1 MNVILERRDFCMKII
16 VVGCGKIGTALIE
29 SLVNEGHDVVAIDH
43 SPEALSEVS
52 NVYDVISACG
62 NGTDWDLL
70 AEADAKNTDLF
81 ISVTGSDELNMLSCF
96 LAKRMGAKHTVARI
110 RNPEHNDGS
119 LAFLRQQLELSLVIN
134 PERLVARELYNLL
147 KLPSAARVETFS
159 SRGLEMVELNL
170 KSDSALD
177 GMKLMDLRKKYPY
190 NFLVCMVQRE
200 ETVTIPDGTFELK
213 SGDKIGLIATPTEIL
228 KLLKSLGIL
237 QKQARDIMILGAS
250 NTTYYLSKML
260 LSGGNSVRIVDKN
273 DARCRDFSE
282 KLSDAV
288 MIHGDGAQQEL
299 LLEEGLSSMDAFVSL
314 TGMDEQNILISY
326 FAQSK
331 KVPKVIAKVNRDE
344 FSLLAEQLGV
354 ESIVSPKRTVANVI
368 VRYARALENSLDSSV
383 ETLYKLAGDKAEAL
397 EFTVRTDAPV
407 CNIPLKDLSL
417 KPNILIAGITR
428 GRKSIIP
435 AGNDE
440 IRGGD
445 KVLILAS
452 GHRINNLSDILG
464 NKQ

>member
-1 MNVILERRDFCMKII
+1 MKII

-29 SLVNEGHDVVAIDH
+29 SLVNEGHDVVAIDR
-43 SPEALSEVS
+43 SPEALGEVS

-70 AEADAKNTDLF
+70 MEADAKNTDLF

-119 LAFLRQQLELSLVIN
+119 LAFLRQELELSLVIN

-159 SRGLEMVELNL
+159 ARGLEMVELKL
-170 KSDSALD
+170 KSDWALD

-200 ETVTIPDGTFELK
+200 DSVTIPDGTFELK
-213 SGDKIGLIATPTEIL
+213 SGDKIGLIAPPTEIL

-250 NTTYYLSKML
+250 NTAYYLSKML

-344 FSLLAEQLGV
+344 FSPLAEQLGL
-354 ESIVSPKRTVANVI
+354 ESMVSPKRTVANVI

-383 ETLYKLAGDKAEAL
+383 ETLYKLAGGKAEAL
-397 EFTVRTDAPV
+397 EFTVRNDAPV
-407 CNIPLKDLSL
+407 CNIPLKELSL

-445 KVLILAS
+445 KVLLLAS